1 MSSAEG
7 TIIKALSG
15 FYYVASEG
23 KLVTC
28 RARGKFRLDGSTP
41 LVGDRVRLEID
52 ASGAGSVRE
61 ILPRR
66 NRFVRPAVAN
76 IDLMVMVAAAVNPV
90 TDPFLIDRVSAL
102 AAYHDCDFLLCINKT
117 DLHSADSLYEIY
129 HSSGMDVLRTSAR
142 TGEGLEEVRNRLHG
156 RVSAFTG
163 NSGVGKTSLLNALD
177 PQLALK
183 TGEVSQHLGRGK
195 HTTRH
200 VELFSLPFGGYIADT
215 PGFGSFDVDQM
226 ENIRPGQLQYC
237 FPEFSPFLGKCRF
250 NDCTH
255 RSEPDCAIRKA
266 VQNGAIHPSRHG
278 SYVRLWEQANLI
290 KDWEAK

>member
-1 MSSAEG
+1 MSLEEG
-7 TIIKALSG
+7 TVVKALSG
-15 FYYVASEG
+15 FYYVAVG
-23 KLVTC
+23 DRMVTC
-28 RARGKFRLDGSTP
+28 RARGRFRLDGSSP
-41 LVGDRVRLEID
+41 LVGDRVRLATD
-52 ASGAGSVRE
+52 AAGDGSVRE

-76 IDLMVMVAAAVNPV
+76 IDIMVMVAAAVNPI

-117 DLHSADSLYEIY
+117 DLHAADELFEIY
-129 HSSGMDVLRTSAR
+129 KSSGVDVIRTSAE
-142 TGEGLEEVRNRLHG
+142 TGEGLKEIKNRLSG

-177 PQLALK
+177 PQLTLK
-183 TGEVSQHLGRGK
+183 TGEVSRHLGRGK

-200 VELFSLPFGGYIADT
+200 VELFALPFGGYIADT

-226 ENIRPGQLQYC
+226 ENIRPAQLQHC
-237 FPEFSPFLGKCRF
+237 FPEFRPYLGQCRF
-250 NDCTH
+250 SDCTH
-255 RSEPDCAIRKA
+255 RSEPGCAVIRA
-266 VQNGAIHPSRHG
+266 VKEGRIHSSRLD
-278 SYVRLWEQANLI
+278 SYIRLWEQANQI